1 MRRAAAGLLLAC
13 ALLAGC
19 GGSESDVP
27 KEPPPVLSAQCG
39 DVAEGIDAK
48 PFWFRARDK
57 ALLNG
62 VAIGD
67 GNTAVVLA
75 HGYPSQLCEW
85 LPYAKTLASRGYLAL
100 AFDFRGLG
108 NSKQQFGERATRHD
122 LDLEA
127 ASEQARRRGA
137 HKVFLLGGSYGGSA
151 VLWAGAE
158 MGDDLAGIVDLS
170 GPASLFNA
178 IGLAPKITAPL
189 LVLASRHD
197 SVVSPK
203 DSRDLVKAAGSED
216 KQVAIYSGGW
226 HSQDLLYSAP
236 YRRRVDALIAEFLRT
251 HSRD

>member
-1 MRRAAAGLLLAC
+1 VRRFSLLVAC
-13 ALLAGC
+13 VLLAGC
-19 GGSESDVP
+19 GGSKSDLP
-27 KEPPPVLSAQCG
+27 NEPPPALSAQCG
-39 DVAEGIDAK
+39 GAAEGIDAK
-48 PFWFRARDK
+48 PFWFRASDK

-62 VAIGD
+62 VAIGNGD
-67 GNTAVVLA
+67 TAVVLA

-108 NSKQQFGERATRHD
+108 NSKEYFGEQATRHD

-127 ASEQARRRGA
+127 AAEQARRRGA
-137 HKVFLLGGSYGGSA
+137 DKVFLMGGSYGGAA

-170 GPASLFNA
+170 GPTSLFNA

-189 LVLASRHD
+189 LVLASSHD

-203 DSRDLVKAAGSED
+203 DSRELVAAAGSEE
-216 KQVAIYSGGW
+216 KQAAVYPGAW
-226 HSQDLLYSAP
+226 HSQDLLYAAP
-236 YRRRVDALIAEFLRT
+236 YREKVDALIMDFLE
-251 HSRD
+251 RDSD

>member
-1 MRRAAAGLLLAC
+1 VRRFSLLVAC

-19 GGSESDVP
+19 GGSKSDLP
-27 KEPPPVLSAQCG
+27 KEPPPSLSAQCG
-39 DVAEGIDAK
+39 EAAEGIDAK
-48 PFWFRARDK
+48 PFWFRASDK

-67 GNTAVVLA
+67 SDTAVVLA
-75 HGYPSQLCEW
+75 HGYPSDLCGW
-85 LPYAKTLASRGYLAL
+85 LAYAKTLASRGYLAL

-108 NSKQQFGERATRHD
+108 VSKEQFGERATRHD

-137 HKVFLLGGSYGGSA
+137 DTVFLMGGSYGGAA

-170 GPASLFNA
+170 GPTNLFNA
-178 IGLAPKITAPL
+178 IGLAPKIAAPL
-189 LVLASRHD
+189 LVVASRHD

-203 DSRDLVKAAGSED
+203 DSRELVAAAGSDD
-216 KQVAIYSGGW
+216 KEAAIYPGAW
-226 HSQDLLYSAP
+226 HAQDLLYGAP
-236 YRRRVDALIAEFLRT
+236 YREKVDALIKDFLERN
-251 HSRD
+251 SD